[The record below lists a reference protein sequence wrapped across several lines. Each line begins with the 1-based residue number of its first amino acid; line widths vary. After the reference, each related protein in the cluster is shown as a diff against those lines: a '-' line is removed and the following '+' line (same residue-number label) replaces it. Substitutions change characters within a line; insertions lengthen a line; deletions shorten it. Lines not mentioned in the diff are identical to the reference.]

1 MGRNGNK
8 IRRVTK
14 KVFTMI
20 HKGYL
25 KITCKLAGAFGY
37 DTLMDDYMK
46 AMCKT
51 YEKSSDYYVAYKI
64 RPKTEEKIFTIEEE
78 NGFDALVGIVMQGP
92 IFMKDHFTLETVRI
106 YGKLFPSAKVVISTW
121 GGVKPE
127 ELELIKK
134 EKNAYVL
141 INEKPEDPGILNSN
155 LQCISTLNGIRKAKE
170 LGCKYVL
177 KTRGDWR
184 IYAKGAL
191 RFMIHLL
198 DLFPCSDNE
207 LKQNQRIIAADI
219 ATEETSIM
227 FYPFWITDLL
237 MFGNA
242 DDMERYW
249 NSSLTKREGYNK
261 AQVDAVIRSQKYS
274 WKRRVEEGL
283 LNEARI
289 PMDYIRRVTGRVPEI
304 SVKEYWQYMRR
315 YFLIVPKSL
324 LDAFWLK
331 YEDRRTNESSDW
343 GTCFINDNQDSLL
356 TYNFDFVSWLNLYSE
371 DLEYKEE
378 YEEFCQKRVYQYR

>member
-1 MGRNGNK
+1 M
-8 IRRVTK
+8 
-14 KVFTMI
+14 
-20 HKGYL
+20 
-25 KITCKLAGAFGY
+25 
-37 DTLMDDYMK
+37 
-46 AMCKT
+46 
-51 YEKSSDYYVAYKI
+51 
-64 RPKTEEKIFTIEEE
+64 
-78 NGFDALVGIVMQGP
+78 
-92 IFMKDHFTLETVRI
+92 
-106 YGKLFPSAKVVISTW
+106 

-249 NSSLTKREGYNK
+249 NSSLTKGEGYNK

-289 PMDYIRRVTGRVPEI
+289 PMDYIRRVTGRTPEI

-331 YEDRRTNESSDW
+331 YEDRRANESSDW